1 MDHPRISVLLPVFN
15 AERYLRNAIDSILEQ
30 SFTDFEFIIIDDG
43 SEDGSGKIIDDFICR
58 DDRIRLIRRAN
69 TGYVRALQDGLEIAR
84 GDIIARMDADD
95 IAARDRFSKQLS
107 FLDCNPNCVAVGSWV
122 TFVDEDGASLF
133 QWQPPLY
140 HESIDK
146 ECLAGHG
153 GMIIH
158 PAMMMRRVAF
168 DQVGGYRNEF
178 EYAEDFDLILRLA
191 EIGKLANIADV
202 LLQYRQSP
210 KSVCGR
216 FSEKQQSLIRKA
228 IGEAFVRR
236 GIPKEQLPVL
246 PTPRAVP
253 TQRHYSNLA
262 MGAVLAGNMR
272 PARLCAWRA
281 IRIAPFD
288 WVSWATLMLT
298 GPRWLSMSM
307 LFAYRQTV
315 AFYCA
320 MRGRRLVRT
329 PHFYG

>member
-1 MDHPRISVLLPVFN
+1 MNYPRISVLLPVFN
-15 AERYLRNAIDSILEQ
+15 AERYLRIAIDSILEQ

-43 SEDGSGKIIDDFICR
+43 SEDGSGKIIDDSISR
-58 DDRIRLIRRAN
+58 DDRIQLIRRAN

-95 IAARDRFSKQLS
+95 IAARERFSKQLS
-107 FLDCNPNCVAVGSWV
+107 FLDCNPHCVAVGSWV
-122 TFVDEDGASLF
+122 TFVDEDGSSLF
-133 QWQPPLY
+133 QWQPPLH

-158 PAMMMRRVAF
+158 PAMMMRRAAF

-202 LLQYRQSP
+202 LMQYRQSP

-228 IGEAFVRR
+228 IGEAAVRR
-236 GIPKEQLPVL
+236 GIPNQQLPGL
-246 PTPRAVP
+246 PIPRALP
-253 TQRHYSNLA
+253 IQRHYSNLA
-262 MGAVLAGNMR
+262 MGAILAGNMR

-281 IRIAPFD
+281 IRISPLD

-298 GPRWLSMSM
+298 GPKWLSKSL
-307 LFAYRQTV
+307 LFVYHVTV
-315 AFYCA
+315 ACLCA
-320 MRGRRLVRT
+320 MRGQSVART